1 MLFLG
6 SSQSHL
12 QQQSFVSKASS
23 SSLPI
28 YSTSLTSSVLQSPS
42 YQYLPTPGVAPQPQ
56 LAFNYS
62 PVMQP
67 QPIYPN
73 YYGQPSPYIPQSS
86 FRPQFSYAQPTLLP
100 NTQFTQQSHQGT
112 SGGMHQQFGVQQ
124 QFTTQYAAPTPFHTK
139 RMEYSTPAQPLL
151 VRIHRCM

>member
-12 QQQSFVSKASS
+12 QQQSFMSEASS
-23 SSLPI
+23 SSFPSD
-28 YSTSLTSSVLQSPS
+28 STSLTSSVLQSPS

-67 QPIYPN
+67 QPLYSN
-73 YYGQPSPYIPQSS
+73 YYGEPSPYIPQSS
-86 FRPQFSYAQPTLLP
+86 FTPQFSYAQPTLLP

-124 QFTTQYAAPTPFHTK
+124 QFANQYAAPTSFYPE
-139 RMEYSTPAQPLL
+139 RMEYSTLAQPFS